1 LNAERS
7 NFPMNIISSL
17 LSKYPADQVTPQDFI
32 DKLTI
37 GNPGWQSAY
46 LAVRHFRP
54 AGLHHPDLPH

>member
-1 LNAERS
+1 
-7 NFPMNIISSL
+7 MNIISSL